1 MHVLVIGSGGR
12 EHALVDA
19 IDRSPLTSRISVAP
33 GNPGMSAMAQR
44 PDLDPDDS
52 DAIIAFARAE
62 SVDLVVIGPEAPLV
76 AGLAD
81 ALNNAGIK
89 TFGPS
94 AEAAQLEG
102 SKAFSRDFCSRH
114 GIPQPRF
121 ARFTDSA
128 AALAYL
134 DEMYPGQGA
143 VIKADG
149 LAAGKGVVV
158 AETGEEAEEAVRMM
172 LDDAGFGEA
181 GRSILI
187 EERITGTEAS
197 LFALVDGR
205 NAVFLGSAQDYKRAH
220 DGDKGPNTGGMGAI
234 SPAPKLT
241 PSLEAKAW
249 ESIVLPVVRG
259 MADEGRPYRGF
270 LYAGLMLTE
279 HGPQVIEFN
288 CRFGDPEAEV
298 ILPRLKSDLL
308 SAMLTAMEGGLGH
321 ADLRFEDNIAVT
333 VIMAN
338 GGYPGPYTKGATI
351 HGLDADDTH
360 SMVFHAG
367 TNTGENGEI
376 IAAGGRVLAVTGL
389 GKDATEAREKAYT
402 RLGKITWDGVMYR
415 RDIAAD

>member
-19 IDRSPLTSRISVAP
+19 IARSPLTSRISVAP
-33 GNPGMSAMAQR
+33 GNPGMAEMAEQR
-44 PDLDPDDS
+44 DLKPDDS
-52 DAIIAFARAE
+52 DAIISFAREEA
-62 SVDLVVIGPEAPLV
+62 VDLVVIGPEAPLV

-81 ALNNAGIK
+81 DLNKAGIK

-102 SKAFSRDFCSRH
+102 SKAFSRDFCARH

-121 ARFTDSA
+121 ARFTDSK

-134 DEMYPGQGA
+134 EETHQGQGA

-158 AETGEEAEEAVRMM
+158 AETQQEAEDAVRMM
-172 LDDAGFGEA
+172 LDDACFGEA

-187 EERITGTEAS
+187 EDRITGTEAS
-197 LFALVDGR
+197 LFAMVDG
-205 NAVFLGSAQDYKRAH
+205 NDAIFLGSAQDYKRAQ

-241 PSLEAKAW
+241 PDLEAQAW
-249 ESIVLPVVRG
+249 ESIVLPVVNG
-259 MADEGRPYRGF
+259 MAAEGRPYRGF

-279 HGPQVIEFN
+279 QGPQVIEFN

-308 SAMLTAMEGGLGH
+308 SAMLTAMEGGLSH
-321 ADLRFEDNIAVT
+321 ADLRFEDQIAVT

-351 HGLDADDTH
+351 KGLDAEMANT
-360 SMVFHAG
+360 MVFHAG
-367 TNTGENGEI
+367 TGKAANGDI
-376 IAAGGRVLAVTGL
+376 IATGGRVLAVTGL
-389 GKDATEAREKAYT
+389 GKDAAEARKNAYE
-402 RLGKITWDGVMYR
+402 RLSHITWDGVIYR
-415 RDIAAD
+415 RDIAAG